1 MSAAPFVRRHIGPSP
16 EDIEKMARIVGAES
30 LDDLID
36 QTVPESIRLRASLN
50 LPAARSEEAA
60 LRDLRQIM
68 ERERS
73 CASP

>member
-1 MSAAPFVRRHIGPSP
+1 MSAAPFARRHIGLSP

-36 QTVPESIRLRASLN
+36 QTVPESIRLRTSLN

-60 LRDLRQIM
+60 FAICVR
-68 ERERS
+68 
-73 CASP
+73 